1 MTTDLTY
8 LAYTAI
14 LTGSLWIPYVISQV
28 VTNGFLTP
36 ANYVDPTPRPVPE
49 WGKRADRTLMNAVE
63 VFGPFAALVLVAH
76 TAGKASESTAFW
88 TMFFFWSRLAHAVVY
103 LLGLPYIRTVVFTA
117 GWVAVVALFW
127 DVMH

>member
-36 ANYVDPTPRPVPE
+36 A
-49 WGKRADRTLMNAVE
+49 NAVE